1 MPLSYLVSTAGHSQ
15 SQNDRCPHDIR
26 SIIQL
31 IDQGADELG
40 DEKVVGFV
48 SLSDADRWV
57 CDRYCE
63 YAAMWS
69 FRDHDAVQ
77 PSQSC
82 YHSRLS
88 S

>member
-1 MPLSYLVSTAGHSQ
+1 MPLSYLVSTAGHAQ

-31 IDQGADELG
+31 IELG

-48 SLSDADRWV
+48 SLSEADQWV

-63 YAAMWS
+63 CAAMCGFYCTCS
-69 FRDHDAVQ
+69 
-77 PSQSC
+77 
-82 YHSRLS
+82 
-88 S
+88 